1 MARISTYALDD
12 TLEQDDK
19 IIGTDTS
26 SANATMNFS
35 LQQLGEFYTRTGLAD
50 ASTVFTFDVAAEA
63 YGTTIPTTLE
73 NGTIYFNFNVAAD
86 LSEMIIPI
94 ETNSGVATLPF
105 VNAISNEVVIINQAG
120 ADRGLHYG
128 FYDVGQTTANRDVE
142 ILGTVRGYRIPL
154 TIHAS
159 GATTTGLP
167 TGHAVV
173 TPIGIVGTS
182 QDLTTRLLT
191 DLANVSVTDDQ
202 AATFRA
208 AIGLANIGQQFAD
221 QQALEDFITNKAD
234 FRTDL
239 EIDDQFADQTALET
253 FITDDAAFRT
263 AIGAGVPLL
272 VDGTGTANGINN
284 VNELF
289 FSGSNIEISSDQGGG
304 ATVTVNH
311 VPIEKDG
318 IGVVDANQVQ
328 INTINY
334 TGVGVNITNSAGVL
348 TVDVPGVDSGAVAL
362 NTTHRETTTGN
373 PHDVQIDD
381 ISNLDINTNT
391 RTVTIGANT
400 ITVPGT
406 TDDNGN
412 TVLGTHSVTE
422 LDDVTDA
429 GSGIII
435 TALERTAI
443 SDNTTNLSEHEA
455 DVANPHEVTAAQ
467 VGVGLKAT
475 SFPDLLANA
484 VDVKEVGTLGVVAD
498 AVLYEVSEAIAPPQG
513 VEVSIANI
521 DFSFV
526 ATNDAGIYTLAFP
539 QQPAGDPLM
548 VGDRAS
554 FFIIPDGGGFT
565 KGLET
570 ILVENEVVISQNV
583 NFGGTQDPIAAT
595 LALTQAEFEAVRD
608 MTGVSVLTNSQTSE
622 IVGIPTDQIYLF
634 EGTTVPTHTVTSFY
648 VFKTASRPVNTAASL
663 ATDWVEGSSSG
674 TSATTTT
681 TGLTQ
686 AAADLRYAPITQN
699 AGLITSTNVSINRT
713 GSDTGSIVNGV
724 LTLSLSRHTTGVT
737 PDPLTAI
744 SLTAGAVFGLAGIN
758 NAPLTPVFTPG
769 PGVSVT
775 SALITG
781 GGISAQGLTAVSGTT
796 INVNQTFTLGQS
808 IVFTLTVIGTNAD
821 GEAFTETAMATSTLV
836 TRASTPPVIT
846 LGTFTGFTASNANH
860 LERFDSGSINFTAT
874 PGQPGDFVYIT
885 SNSSPNPLVVGTEN
899 SAVQTI
905 TSTDRYNPPGI
916 DVTTTRTLTP
926 AISVRYGAT
935 SSATINTT
943 MIRNFTDANFLSGF
957 PINPI
962 GTQFSITTTDGQ
974 RMWFAY
980 DDNETDVTGVF
991 IHGFDNIGIFTRQQ
1005 IVETGYAIWVSSPV
1019 AAGTFDLILR

>member
-120 ADRGLHYG
+120 AGRGLHYG

-202 AATFRA
+202 AAAFRA
-208 AIGLANIGQQFAD
+208 AIGAGT
-221 QQALEDFITNKAD
+221 ITAFD
-234 FRTDL
+234 GSYTSL
-239 EIDDQFADQTALET
+239 TSIPTT
-253 FITDDAAFRT
+253 FIPSAHTHPSTEITDFDAAVDAAIGITVGGADDSFLAADGVFRPINQIDLSSSNTDDLSEGSTNLYYTEAR
-263 AIGAGVPLL
+263 VS
-272 VDGTGTANGINN
+272 ANTN
-284 VNELF
+284 VN
-289 FSGSNIEISSDQGGG
+289 S
-304 ATVTVNH
+304 
-311 VPIEKDG
+311 
-318 IGVVDANQVQ
+318 
-328 INTINY
+328 
-334 TGVGVNITNSAGVL
+334 
-348 TVDVPGVDSGAVAL
+348 
-362 NTTHRETTTGN
+362 NTTHRNTTTGN
-373 PHDVQIDD
+373 PHNVLTTQITDFD
-381 ISNLDINTNT
+381 AGVDTAL
-391 RTVTIGANT
+391 G
-400 ITVPGT
+400 ITAEGSTTTFLAADGT
-406 TDDNGN
+406 FQPIAEIDLAGSSTDDLSEG
-412 TVLGTHSVTE
+412 
-422 LDDVTDA
+422 
-429 GSGIII
+429 
-435 TALERTAI
+435 
-443 SDNTTNLSEHEA
+443 TTNLYYTDARADLRVAEHGNL
-455 DVANPHEVTAAQ
+455 VNNPHEVTAAQ

-526 ATNDAGIYTLAFP
+526 AANDAGIYTLAFP

-663 ATDWVEGSSSG
+663 ATDWVESGGSG
-674 TSATTTT
+674 TSTTTTT

-744 SLTAGAVFGLAGIN
+744 SLTAGAVFGRAGAN
-758 NAPLTPVFTPG
+758 TAPLTPVFTPG

-796 INVNQTFTLGQS
+796 INVNQPFTLGQS

-885 SNSSPNPLVVGTEN
+885 SNSSPNPLVVGTDN

-916 DVTTTRTLTP
+916 DLTTTRTLTP

-1005 IVETGYAIWVSSPV
+1005 TVETGYAIWVSSPV